1 MDYSLIIFVNGFLI
15 IKFFLILQ
23 KQYKGLPR
31 RTEGVTERIQA
42 RTGCERGPQM
52 CGHSRKVSVN
62 LYRSILFSTRDL
74 IYLLD

>member
-1 MDYSLIIFVNGFLI
+1 MNGFLI

-31 RTEGVTERIQA
+31 RTEGLTERIQA

-52 CGHSRKVSVN
+52 CGHSRKVSV
-62 LYRSILFSTRDL
+62 YRSILYSTRGL
-74 IYLLD
+74 IYLLDL